1 MTGNTKI
8 ARRAVLMGSAAA
20 AALAL
25 STRPGTA
32 QAWDEVVAAARKEG
46 KLTLY
51 HNISPAGIEPLLQK
65 FRAAFAGIQT
75 EHVRLGSAPLNER
88 FATEFSANRN
98 LADVL
103 ITYADERYHQGVAG
117 GWFAK
122 WTPPELG
129 NFPPETT
136 TDNMSFAIQ
145 TVRECIIW
153 NKNLVKPADAPQE
166 WADLFDAKWK
176 GKVGINPPWR
186 SISVQQLL
194 AYWDELN
201 LGDTAA
207 KLKANNVRFFEGSN
221 GIIQAV
227 IRGDVHVAHMTDIPL
242 NPTLADGAPLGFVYP
257 KSGTTIAYGLMA
269 VAAKAPR
276 PNVARVFANWLMSAD
291 GQKHLQEY
299 GGLAV
304 TRKGSAPLSHLPA
317 TASLPK
323 VVDGAKVLT
332 PEKQK
337 KMVEHW
343 RTTFGV
349 K

>member
-1 MTGNTKI
+1 MTGNIKI
-8 ARRAVLMGSAAA
+8 GRRVVLTGT
-20 AALAL
+20 AALAAL
-25 STRPGTA
+25 AVAPAAGAA
-32 QAWDEVVAAARKEG
+32 QAWDEVVAAAKKEG

-51 HNISPAGIEPLLQK
+51 HNLSPSGIEPLLQK
-65 FRAAFAGIQT
+65 FRAANAGIQT
-75 EHVRLGSAPLNER
+75 EQVRLGSAPLNER
-88 FATEFSANRN
+88 FATEFAAGRN

-103 ITYADERYHQGVAG
+103 ITYADERYHQGVAN
-117 GWFAK
+117 GWFSK
-122 WTPPELG
+122 WTPPELA
-129 NFPPETT
+129 NFPSEVTPN
-136 TDNMSFAIQ
+136 NMTFAIQ

-153 NKNLVKPADAPQE
+153 NKNLVKPADAPKE
-166 WADLFDAKWK
+166 WSDLFDPKWK
-176 GKVGINPPWR
+176 SKVGINPPWR

-194 AYWDELN
+194 AYWDELK

-207 KLKANNVRFFEGSN
+207 KLKDNSVRFFEGSN

-257 KSGTTIAYGLMA
+257 QSGTTIAYGLMA

-291 GQKHLQEY
+291 GQKHLQDF

-304 TRKGSAPLSHLPA
+304 TRKGAAPLSHLPA
-317 TASLPK
+317 TAALPK
-323 VVDGAKVLT
+323 VVDGAKLLS